1 MNWSKR
7 RKMLVGPILVV
18 VILLV
23 SSFLVVYRVPSFVH
37 IESPPVYWTDVTSD
51 QHVVEYHK
59 VVADENITVGEM
71 GLTWDI
77 WFVSEE
83 DEDYDYYELRI
94 HHFVSG
100 APGDGLIKG
109 GESLLE
115 LNSVNQSI
123 DSCSEEHGTGA
134 VETNLISNVS
144 WGGSILLSF
153 DVLPGSGEFRPQSAS
168 NVVTLNVVIRT
179 HPNASLDLSLIFNSE
194 WFLDRH
200 GWRYFLWTETLYISL
215 NRDVM
220 RRLVC

>member
-1 MNWSKR
+1 MSGVVNWSKR

-94 HHFVSG
+94 HHSVSG

-144 WGGSILLSF
+144 WGGSIPACQFTLHLVKTHFHKRFEVDDISRIVPDQAIQCILITLL
-153 DVLPGSGEFRPQSAS
+153 VGLPQ
-168 NVVTLNVVIRT
+168 
-179 HPNASLDLSLIFNSE
+179 
-194 WFLDRH
+194 
-200 GWRYFLWTETLYISL
+200 
-215 NRDVM
+215 
-220 RRLVC
+220 

>member
-1 MNWSKR
+1 MNWSRR
-7 RKMLVGPILVV
+7 RKMQAGLILAV

-23 SSFLVVYRVPSFVH
+23 PSFLTVYRVPSYVH
-37 IESPPVYWTDVTSD
+37 IERPPVYWTDVTSD
-51 QHVVEYHK
+51 QHVVEYHR
-59 VVADENITVGEM
+59 VIEDENITVGEM

-100 APGDGLIKG
+100 APGDGLIKS
-109 GESLLE
+109 GESFLE

-134 VETNLISNVS
+134 VESNLISNVS
-144 WGGSILLSF
+144 WGGNILLSF

-168 NVVTLNVVIRT
+168 NVVTLNVIVRT
-179 HPNASLDLSLIFNSE
+179 RPNARLDFSLIFSSE
-194 WFLDRH
+194 WFLDYH
-200 GWRYFLWTETLYISL
+200 GWWHFLWTETLFISL
-215 NRDVM
+215 SRDIM
-220 RRLVC
+220 RRLVW